1 MSDVPPIEAVI
12 LTWNSD
18 HEIERCLET
27 LSVAMVEC
35 GRGGMIHVID
45 NGSTDNT
52 LKVVEVTQAGLHGVE
67 IRPHAMGVNAGT
79 TVSRNFAL
87 RQARAPFVLVADS
100 DTEFLPG
107 SVKAMVDRM
116 KATPHAGLVAPQLY
130 YPNGEE
136 QENCRRFPTA
146 KTKILRTLV
155 ARTGRGERFRFRDE
169 SYGPTPLRPVDCA
182 ISACWLLRHQAVEQ
196 VGYLDENI
204 FYSPEDTDYCLRLRL
219 GGWKV
224 IWDRQIKVVHH
235 TKRLSHKGFFNSHAR
250 SHASG
255 LRYFWR
261 KHGFFWRRKNLYARF
276 PEAPPETPK
285 ADPESVIGAEAKEEI
300 TVRA

>member
-1 MSDVPPIEAVI
+1 MSDTPPIEAVI

-27 LSVAMVEC
+27 LAAAMLEYD
-35 GRGGMIHVID
+35 RGGIIHVID

-52 LKVVEVTQAGLHGVE
+52 LKVVEVTQAELDGVE
-67 IRPHAMGVNAGT
+67 VKAHAMGKNTGT
-79 TVSRNFAL
+79 TVSRNFAM
-87 RQARAPFVLVADS
+87 RKATAPYVLVADS
-100 DTEFLPG
+100 DTEFPLD
-107 SVKAMVDRM
+107 SVKAMVKRM
-116 KATPHAGLVAPQLY
+116 EATPHAGLVAPQLY

-155 ARTGRGERFRFRDE
+155 ARTGWGERWRFKDE

-182 ISACWLLRHQAVEQ
+182 ISACWLLRRAAVDH
-196 VGYLDENI
+196 VGYLDEEI

-235 TKRLSHKGFFNSHAR
+235 TKRLSHKGLFNSFAR

-255 LRYFWR
+255 LKYFWR

-276 PEAPPETPK
+276 PEAPPVTTSVNPDPPVETP
-285 ADPESVIGAEAKEEI
+285 AKKEVP
-300 TVRA
+300 VRA